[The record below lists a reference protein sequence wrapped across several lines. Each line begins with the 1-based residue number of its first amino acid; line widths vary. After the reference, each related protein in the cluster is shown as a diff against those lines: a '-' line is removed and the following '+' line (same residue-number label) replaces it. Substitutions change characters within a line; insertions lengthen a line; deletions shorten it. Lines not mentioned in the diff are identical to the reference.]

1 MSDLGN
7 KEVMARNLKRYMQES
22 GKNQKELAEIVNVPT
37 STFNGWVT
45 AKKYPRIDKIE
56 MLANY
61 FGCLKSDLIEDKTE
75 MRENS
80 EALTDIVIKL
90 RNNPEFFRVVNKLK
104 GFNDTKLQKVDQL
117 LGLLDTFAE

>member
-1 MSDLGN
+1 MKKWS
-7 KEVMARNLKRYMQES
+7 KETFAKNLTRYIEES
-22 GKNQKELAEIVNVPT
+22 GKTQKDIADYVGVSAPT
-37 STFNGWVT
+37 MSDWANG
-45 AKKYPRIDKIE
+45 KIFPRIDKIE

-117 LGLLDTFAE
+117 L

>member
-1 MSDLGN
+1 MKKWSNETFAKNLTRYIEASGKTQKDIADYVGVSAPTMSDWAN
-7 KEVMARNLKRYMQES
+7 
-22 GKNQKELAEIVNVPT
+22 GKI
-37 STFNGWVT
+37 F
-45 AKKYPRIDKIE
+45 PRIDKIE

-117 LGLLDTFAE
+117 LGLLDTFTE

>member
-1 MSDLGN
+1 MKKWSKETFAKNLTRYIEASGKTQKDIADYVGVSAPTMSDWAN
-7 KEVMARNLKRYMQES
+7 
-22 GKNQKELAEIVNVPT
+22 GKI
-37 STFNGWVT
+37 F
-45 AKKYPRIDKIE
+45 PRIDKIE

>member
-1 MSDLGN
+1 MKKWSKETFAKNLTRYIEASGKTQKDIADYVGVSAPTMSDWAN
-7 KEVMARNLKRYMQES
+7 
-22 GKNQKELAEIVNVPT
+22 GKI
-37 STFNGWVT
+37 F
-45 AKKYPRIDKIE
+45 PRIDKIE

-117 LGLLDTFAE
+117 LGLLDTFTE

>member
-1 MSDLGN
+1 MKKWSKETFAKNLTRYIEASGKTQKDIADYVGVSAPTMSDWAN
-7 KEVMARNLKRYMQES
+7 
-22 GKNQKELAEIVNVPT
+22 GKI
-37 STFNGWVT
+37 F
-45 AKKYPRIDKIE
+45 PRIDKIE

-90 RNNPEFFRVVNKLK
+90 RNDPEFFHVVNKLK